1 LWCLVVNNYKP
12 PEHVDKTAHPRNKEH
27 KPKKEEPM
35 AKPHGIER
43 KGNKYKVFLEYD
55 NKRIHIGYKK
65 TLEEA
70 EALLEQAKQESGVE

>member
-1 LWCLVVNNYKP
+1 LSDYKP
-12 PEHVDKTAHPRNKEH
+12 PEHVDKTAPPRNKEL

-35 AKPHGIER
+35 AKPRGIER

-70 EALLEQAKQESGVE
+70 EELLEQAKMEAGLEE